1 MLNERMIQIERYY
14 KFRSITEA
22 AESIEKI
29 RKALQLKNPFK
40 ELHILL
46 NVKTE
51 QFTDWTI
58 LRMDDEVERTI
69 QILKKMDSPQK
80 LECLTSF
87 VKSMD
92 FVKWLRSNTKNL
104 KEMKF
109 FVDLASIGEKSTSTD
124 LLAKILKEA
133 GTAFAPLI
141 FDLNVNTN
149 FTEFMKQCDT
159 VWSHLDTDKNICEK
173 LLYFEKDKIE
183 ILENI
188 RQQSGNVE
196 MSSINKAKQFNLNGV
211 YRIGSKSMHGEIDL
225 EKITSVSNLI
235 EFNANIYKED
245 GKLKEKM
252 TCSYDDMK
260 ELQNILLLVAKK
272 EEDDDEKDL
281 EYFIEVFN
289 SIVRLAEIHLKLMSS
304 GCDLFENL
312 VIHVYCDI
320 FDKRIKSGNP
330 SITIS
335 YESKY
340 SPQVVSEIKS
350 HVSNKT
356 DKTNVCLKNVCS
368 FMESCHD
375 EWQKHVVAI
384 RNQYKFINYFNTNQ
398 IIYLRAK
405 LSKYGFFFYIFF
417 RNLIFFH

>member
-196 MSSINKAKQFNLNGV
+196 MSSINKAKQFNG
-211 YRIGSKSMHGEIDL
+211 
-225 EKITSVSNLI
+225 
-235 EFNANIYKED
+235 
-245 GKLKEKM
+245 
-252 TCSYDDMK
+252 
-260 ELQNILLLVAKK
+260 LV
-272 EEDDDEKDL
+272 
-281 EYFIEVFN
+281 
-289 SIVRLAEIHLKLMSS
+289 
-304 GCDLFENL
+304 G
-312 VIHVYCDI
+312 
-320 FDKRIKSGNP
+320 DKRILYNCRGMLRKFEKQPTSQKNSKEAEPRNTRCVGRACTSGGALRM
-330 SITIS
+330 
-335 YESKY
+335 K
-340 SPQVVSEIKS
+340 QF
-350 HVSNKT
+350 
-356 DKTNVCLKNVCS
+356 C
-368 FMESCHD
+368 
-375 EWQKHVVAI
+375 
-384 RNQYKFINYFNTNQ
+384 RNT
-398 IIYLRAK
+398 
-405 LSKYGFFFYIFF
+405 
-417 RNLIFFH
+417 